1 MKYILSIL
9 ILFFAGLSLKSQTN
23 NEPIEGTISY
33 KTSQNVY
40 VKFKTT
46 ENIAVG
52 DTLFSKQGDVLIPV
66 LKVDNLSSIS
76 CVCSR
81 ISTIELAVNGALFAK
96 PKEPVEKMQKS
107 VALPEETSTI
117 ILTETNDSLS
127 DKIIGTKKPQQQ
139 INGRLA
145 VSSYTNFSN
154 SIASNSQRMRYT
166 FSLNA
171 NNLGGSKLSAETY
184 ISFVHRMNEWSEVQS
199 NIYNGLKI
207 YSLAFNY
214 DFNEK
219 YRITL
224 GRKINPKISNI
235 GAIDG
240 LQFEMRLKAFTIG
253 IVGGTR
259 PDYQDYSFNA
269 KLFQYGAYLAHDYAA
284 KNGTMQTSMA
294 FIEQTNSG
302 NTDRRFVYLQHYNSL
317 IKNLYFFGSIEVN
330 LYKKINE
337 VQDNSPTV
345 NNLYFLLR
353 YKVMRQLSF
362 SVSYSNR
369 KNVIYYETYKDI
381 VERLLE
387 TESLQG
393 FIFQVNSSPVKKL
406 SVGFRAGYRFRTQDP
421 KPTTNFN
428 LYATYSQIP
437 GIKVA
442 LNASATYLE
451 TSYISGFIY
460 TVGVTR
466 DLIPGKMSGGLNYR
480 YVDYNFSNFESS
492 QAQNIAEINLTW
504 RILKKLSCSVFYEG
518 TFEKPTTF
526 NRIYINITQRF

>member
-1 MKYILSIL
+1 MKYFLSIL
-9 ILFFAGLSLKSQTN
+9 ILFFAGFSLKSQTN

-52 DTLFSKQGDVLIPV
+52 DTLFIKQGNALIPV
-66 LKVDNLSSIS
+66 LKVNNLSSIS
-76 CVCSR
+76 CVCSP
-81 ISTIELAVNGALFAK
+81 ISTIELAVNDALFAK
-96 PKEPVEKMQKS
+96 AKKLVDEKQES
-107 VALPEETSTI
+107 VTIPEETSTI
-117 ILTETNDSLS
+117 MVSETNDSISEKLNE
-127 DKIIGTKKPQQQ
+127 TKKPQQQ

-145 VSSYTNFSN
+145 ISSYTNFSN

-171 NNLGGSKLSAETY
+171 NNLGDSKLSAETY
-184 ISFVHRMNEWSEVQS
+184 ISFVHRKNEWSEVQS
-199 NIYNGLKI
+199 NIFNGLKI

-214 DFNEK
+214 DFNDN

-240 LQFEMRLKAFTIG
+240 LQFEMKLKAFTMG
-253 IVGGTR
+253 VVGGTR

-269 KLFQYGAYLAHDYAA
+269 KLFQYGAYVAHDYAA

-393 FIFQVNSSPVKKL
+393 FIFQVHSSPVKKL
-406 SVGFRAGYRFRTQDP
+406 SLGFRAGYRYRKQDP

-428 LYATYSQIP
+428 LYATYSRIP
-437 GIKVA
+437 GINMA
-442 LNASATYLE
+442 INASATYLQ

-466 DLIPGKMSGGLNYR
+466 DLIPGKVSAGINYR
-480 YVDYNFSNFESS
+480 NVDYNFTNYESS
-492 QAQNIAEINLTW
+492 QAQNIGEININW

-518 TFEKPTTF
+518 TFEKSTTF